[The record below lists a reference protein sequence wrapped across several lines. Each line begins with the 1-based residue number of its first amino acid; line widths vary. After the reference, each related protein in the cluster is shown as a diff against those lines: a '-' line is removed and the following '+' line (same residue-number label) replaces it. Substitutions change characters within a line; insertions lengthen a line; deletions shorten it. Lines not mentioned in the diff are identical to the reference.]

1 MNPLQETVSRW
12 IGIDTEIES
21 VREQAEAAE
30 QTNSAFEQKLGEL
43 QQERL
48 EVADTLEHLIND
60 NALLQR
66 QIEDLDYINL
76 YEMGGVEDVIPT
88 NRRETLRRLRRLRH
102 DNPLAK
108 QAVKL
113 ILRFTLGKGV
123 QWVLAR
129 DPENIPEQPSS
140 ALGSRPSLELLPGET
155 AVRGNRSP
163 LPTHLVQLPRSIRSR
178 QEQAPDDDPIRDI
191 IAAFWNDPDNQLAFT
206 THAGL
211 KRWLDD
217 TVTDGEKFYGCFIG
231 SVAPYVRA
239 SEFPVE
245 EIVQIIYDPNN
256 RLKPVYYKRTWQPMK
271 YDGENDM
278 YKPDG
283 SPRSQYYL
291 DYRITDEEL
300 KELQKTLK
308 IPAKRVNSDARIMH
322 VMINEI
328 WTKNGKRGLS
338 DLYASREWFKVFRE
352 FMEGRASI
360 NAAAQ
365 AISFVRKI
373 KGGPTQVAQLGGKF
387 GGMAVGDRTG
397 DAGGSTELRRLTR
410 PVPGAIYD
418 SNPSVDLD
426 WMKVD
431 TGAANAKED
440 ARLLLATAGAGMGTM
455 LHYFGE
461 GGDANLAT
469 AQSMEL
475 PMVKSYED
483 WQQFTQ
489 DFVMEW
495 FRYVLKTALND
506 DEEVQAAM
514 KRLGMIFPPI
524 ISQDVVKYTTSWSQ
538 IVRDIAPNNPS
549 VQRQAIRAVLS
560 IMGVP
565 NIDAM
570 MEEIEQDMAKAE
582 ADRQAMKDN
591 LLNNLNADPN
601 DPNAD
606 GKPPANPI
614 AGRIPN
620 QGLDPRSKAL
630 ASGKVAASNGPRPA

>member
-217 TVTDGEKFYGCFIG
+217 TVTDGEK
-231 SVAPYVRA
+231 
-239 SEFPVE
+239 
-245 EIVQIIYDPNN
+245 
-256 RLKPVYYKRTWQPMK
+256 
-271 YDGENDM
+271 
-278 YKPDG
+278 
-283 SPRSQYYL
+283 
-291 DYRITDEEL
+291 
-300 KELQKTLK
+300 
-308 IPAKRVNSDARIMH
+308 
-322 VMINEI
+322 
-328 WTKNGKRGLS
+328 
-338 DLYASREWFKVFRE
+338 
-352 FMEGRASI
+352 
-360 NAAAQ
+360 
-365 AISFVRKI
+365 
-373 KGGPTQVAQLGGKF
+373 
-387 GGMAVGDRTG
+387 
-397 DAGGSTELRRLTR
+397 
-410 PVPGAIYD
+410 
-418 SNPSVDLD
+418 
-426 WMKVD
+426 
-431 TGAANAKED
+431 
-440 ARLLLATAGAGMGTM
+440 
-455 LHYFGE
+455 
-461 GGDANLAT
+461 
-469 AQSMEL
+469 
-475 PMVKSYED
+475 
-483 WQQFTQ
+483 
-489 DFVMEW
+489 
-495 FRYVLKTALND
+495 
-506 DEEVQAAM
+506 
-514 KRLGMIFPPI
+514 
-524 ISQDVVKYTTSWSQ
+524 
-538 IVRDIAPNNPS
+538 
-549 VQRQAIRAVLS
+549 
-560 IMGVP
+560 
-565 NIDAM
+565 
-570 MEEIEQDMAKAE
+570 
-582 ADRQAMKDN
+582 
-591 LLNNLNADPN
+591 
-601 DPNAD
+601 
-606 GKPPANPI
+606 
-614 AGRIPN
+614 
-620 QGLDPRSKAL
+620 
-630 ASGKVAASNGPRPA
+630 